1 MDPDGAV
8 GEWGSWVTLLRMRGV
23 RARTRPTLWGRGQEA
38 GALGGAGEGGSREDH
53 KGSLDGSQRVGPW
66 WPEGGSEDV
75 AGVPCPP
82 ISPQGP
88 GEEGTEHVPPP
99 PLILSAGAGAKEA

>member
-23 RARTRPTLWGRGQEA
+23 RVRTRPTLWGRGQEA

-53 KGSLDGSQRVGPW
+53 KGSRRTGARGWGLGGLREGVRM
-66 WPEGGSEDV
+66 WPESRAHPSRHRAPERKGQSMSR
-75 AGVPCPP
+75 PR
-82 ISPQGP
+82 
-88 GEEGTEHVPPP
+88 
-99 PLILSAGAGAKEA
+99 PLS